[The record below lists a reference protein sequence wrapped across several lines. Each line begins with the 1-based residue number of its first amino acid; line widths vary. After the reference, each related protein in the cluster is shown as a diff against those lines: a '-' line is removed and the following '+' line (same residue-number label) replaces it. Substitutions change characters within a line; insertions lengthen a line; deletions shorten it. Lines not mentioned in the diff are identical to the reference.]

1 VILGLVMLSLAT
13 VAVVTLVFLL
23 SQQLR
28 IGEFR
33 TLSRIGASK
42 GYIAMLIVSE
52 VGFVFAISL
61 VVAAGLTLVSRSF
74 AMQFLQG
81 VLTL

>member
-1 VILGLVMLSLAT
+1 
-13 VAVVTLVFLL
+13 VFLL

-61 VVAAGLTLVSRSF
+61 VVAAALTLVSRSF